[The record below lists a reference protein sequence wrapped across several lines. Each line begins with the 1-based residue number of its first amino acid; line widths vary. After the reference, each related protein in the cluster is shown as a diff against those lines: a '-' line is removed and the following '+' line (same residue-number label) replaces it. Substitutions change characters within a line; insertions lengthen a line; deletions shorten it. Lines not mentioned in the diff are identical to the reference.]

1 MINGALL
8 IEKLLEYA
16 KTSLR
21 LNKRDEIFFRNLL
34 MREFKVEEP
43 ISESLDLSYVSEL
56 EVPDQLVQEIET
68 FAIENDLTEKGTENL
83 YSTYIMGLLSPLP
96 SKVNEEFNAIKNTQ
110 GIEKACEYFY
120 NLSVKNNY
128 VQKTAIGKNLKWEFV
143 DGEKYLEITVNL
155 SKPEKDNKEIAK
167 LLTAP
172 KKAKK

>member
-16 KTSLR
+16 KTSLH
-21 LNKRDEIFFRNLL
+21 LNERDEIFFRNIL

-56 EVPDQLVQEIET
+56 DVPDKLVQEIET
-68 FAIENDLTEKGTENL
+68 FAIENELTEKGTENL

-96 SKVNEEFNAIKNTQ
+96 SKVNEEFKTIKKAQ
-110 GIEKACEYFY
+110 GVEKACEYFY
-120 NLSVKNNY
+120 NLSVRSNY
-128 VQKTAIGKNLKWEFV
+128 VQKTAISKNLKWTYPDV
-143 DGEKYLEITVNL
+143 DKYLEITINL
-155 SKPEKDNKEIAK
+155 SKPEKDNKETAK

-172 KKAKK
+172 K